1 MKRLDL
7 EEFYQDGNQYYQGFN
22 DRAPEGLGGVIL
34 ITDKQSIG
42 VYNVSK
48 KDINGND
55 IVGLGGHGSTVGSI
69 LAGIFNVQLEGN
81 SNKRMRML
89 NQAIPGAEFNYVYIR
104 LVNEIGNKFV
114 TVQIPGL
121 VNEYQYNKLAELNGI
136 FKGLGVRTYAEVTRY
151 NPNKMD
157 YDDTFADVKLDS
169 LDDALTYLKS
179 KNKIGALKGND
190 KEILYKYD
198 EDVNLGISR

>member
-7 EEFYQDGNQYYQGFN
+7 EEFYQDSNQYYRGFN
-22 DRAPEGLGGVIL
+22 NSIPEGLGGVIL
-34 ITDKQSIG
+34 ITNKQSIG

-55 IVGLGGHGSTVGSI
+55 IIGLGSHGSTVESI
-69 LAGIFNVQLEGN
+69 LASIFNVQLEGN
-81 SNKRMRML
+81 SNRRMRML
-89 NQAIPGAEFNYVYIR
+89 NQAIPGVEFNYVYIR

-121 VNEYQYNKLAELNGI
+121 VNEYQYGKLVELNGI
-136 FKGLGVRTYAEVTRY
+136 FKSLGVRTYAEITRY

-157 YDDTFADVKLDS
+157 YDDTFVDVKLDS
-169 LDDALTYLKS
+169 LDDALAYLKS
-179 KNKIGALKGND
+179 DNKIRVLNGND

-198 EDVNLGISR
+198 EEFDLGISR

>member
-7 EEFYQDGNQYYQGFN
+7 EGFYQDSNQYYQGFN
-22 DRAPEGLGGVIL
+22 NSIPEGLGGVIL
-34 ITDKQSIG
+34 ITAKQSIG

-55 IVGLGGHGSTVGSI
+55 VIGLGSHGSTVESI
-69 LAGIFNVQLEGN
+69 LASIFNVQLEGN
-81 SNKRMRML
+81 SNRRMRLL
-89 NQAIPGAEFNYVYIR
+89 NQAIPGCEFNYVYIR

-121 VNEYQYNKLAELNGI
+121 VNEYQYSKLSELNGI
-136 FKGLGVRTYAEVTRY
+136 FNGLGVRTYAEVTRY

-169 LDDALTYLKS
+169 LDDALMYLKNN
-179 KNKIGALKGND
+179 NKIGVLKGND

-198 EDVNLGISR
+198 GEFDLGISR

>member
-7 EEFYQDGNQYYQGFN
+7 EEFYQDSNQYYQGFN
-22 DRAPEGLGGVIL
+22 NNIPEGLGGVIL

-55 IVGLGGHGSTVGSI
+55 VIGLGGHGSTVESI
-69 LAGIFNVQLEGN
+69 LASIFNVQLEGN

-89 NQAIPGAEFNYVYIR
+89 NQAIPGCEFNYVYVR
-104 LVNEIGNKFV
+104 FVNEINNKFV

-121 VNEYQYNKLAELNGI
+121 VNEYQYGKLVELNGI
-136 FKGLGVRTYAEVTRY
+136 FKSLGVRTYAEITRY

-157 YDDTFADVKLDS
+157 YDDTFVDVKLDS
-169 LDDALTYLKS
+169 LDDALMYLKNN
-179 KNKIGALKGND
+179 NKIGVLKGND

-198 EDVNLGISR
+198 EEFDLGISR

>member
-7 EEFYQDGNQYYQGFN
+7 EEFYQDSNQYYQGFN
-22 DRAPEGLGGVIL
+22 NSIPEGLGGVIL

-55 IVGLGGHGSTVGSI
+55 VIGLGSHGSTVESI
-69 LAGIFNVQLEGN
+69 LASIFNVQLEGN
-81 SNKRMRML
+81 SNKRMRLL
-89 NQAIPGAEFNYVYIR
+89 NQAIPGCEFNYVYIR

-121 VNEYQYNKLAELNGI
+121 VNEYQYGKLVELNGI
-136 FKGLGVRTYAEVTRY
+136 FKSLGVRTYAEITRY

-157 YDDTFADVKLDS
+157 YDDTFVDVKLDS
-169 LDDALTYLKS
+169 LDDALAYLKS
-179 KNKIGALKGND
+179 DNKIGVLNGND

-198 EDVNLGISR
+198 EEFDLGILR

>member
-7 EEFYQDGNQYYQGFN
+7 EEFYQDSNQYYQGFN
-22 DRAPEGLGGVIL
+22 NSIPEGLGGVIL

-55 IVGLGGHGSTVGSI
+55 IVGLGGHGSTVESI
-69 LAGIFNVQLEGN
+69 LASIFNVQLEGN

-89 NQAIPGAEFNYVYIR
+89 NQAIPGCEFNYVYIR

-121 VNEYQYNKLAELNGI
+121 VNEYQYGKLVELNGI
-136 FKGLGVRTYAEVTRY
+136 FKSLGVKTYAEITRY
-151 NPNKMD
+151 NPNKMN

-169 LDDALTYLKS
+169 LDDALAYLKS
-179 KNKIGALKGND
+179 DNKIRVLNGND

-198 EDVNLGISR
+198 EEFDLGILR